1 VVELLRAVIESAC
14 AHARTETLRT
24 EQAVRDYVEDVN
36 SRVLEARRIPVDGP
50 PIVIRTFDVDEVVE
64 TWRERR

>member
-1 VVELLRAVIESAC
+1 V
-14 AHARTETLRT
+14 RT

-36 SRVLEARRIPVDGP
+36 SRVLEAGRIPVDGP
-50 PIVIRTFDVDEVVE
+50 PIVIRTFDVDGVVE